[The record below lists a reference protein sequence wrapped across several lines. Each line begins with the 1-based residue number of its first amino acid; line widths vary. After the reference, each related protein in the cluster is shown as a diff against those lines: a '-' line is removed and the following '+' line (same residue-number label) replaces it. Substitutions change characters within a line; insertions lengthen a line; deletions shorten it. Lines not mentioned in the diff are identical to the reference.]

1 MEETNA
7 ITSPVKA
14 IRAYCLGC
22 CWGSAEEV
30 KLCPATDCELYPF
43 RFGKNPFSTRT
54 LTEKQ
59 RQANAERLRIAREKK
74 AERLKTG
81 NSSSDNQKLLN

>member
-1 MEETNA
+1 MVVNMEEPKV
-7 ITSPVKA
+7 IKSPVKA

-54 LTEKQ
+54 WTDEQ
-59 RQANAERLRIAREKK
+59 RQANIERLRIARENKK
-74 AERLKTG
+74 QFA
-81 NSSSDNQKLLN
+81 D